1 MEWVRERDLL
11 IAQTLAFVQS
21 VTARQLEAEADTRR
35 RKASVRID
43 APKIDAL
50 KISAVKI
57 EAVQVDPVQIDAIQ
71 IDAVKAAEPP
81 ANTRFGLQTPVPA
94 PRASLSSDLRS
105 EIESRVASFRMHQQR
120 FDRERAEFFSAT
132 LARMRAAAA
141 NDSAATSPRK

>member
-43 APKIDAL
+43 APKMDAL
-50 KISAVKI
+50 KISA
-57 EAVQVDPVQIDAIQ
+57 VQIDAIQ

-105 EIESRVASFRMHQQR
+105 EIESRVASF
-120 FDRERAEFFSAT
+120 
-132 LARMRAAAA
+132 
-141 NDSAATSPRK
+141 

>member
-57 EAVQVDPVQIDAIQ
+57 EAVQIDAIQIDATQ

-81 ANTRFGLQTPVPA
+81 ANTRFGLQTPVAA

-105 EIESRVASFRMHQQR
+105 EIEPGRK
-120 FDRERAEFFSAT
+120 FSHAPAAVRPGT
-132 LARMRAAAA
+132 RGIFQCHVGQDAR
-141 NDSAATSPRK
+141 